1 VNDVTPPSSSLAA
14 QAGAGTG
21 ARSRGWSLLLVA
33 CALALGVGVWLGSGF
48 YTVKADE
55 RGVVRRFGEVTGQVG
70 AGIHYRLPWPIGR
83 VDIVKTTSVMKA
95 GAGFAVLETEAE
107 TVTGVEFLTGDT
119 NIIAVALALQYV
131 VRDPADFLVQV
142 EDPRGFIG
150 AVAQSVLTD
159 AVAGMSVDEVLTT
172 GRLRIQEA
180 ARSRTQAI
188 LDRYRS
194 GMQII
199 SVNIM
204 TITLDRAVAEAFQE
218 VADAMA
224 DREKTQNEA
233 RTYASAII
241 PKARGEARGAMGEAQ
256 NYKRQRV
263 AEAIGETAR
272 FLAVQTEYAKQPDVT
287 RTRLYLEAMEKALG
301 RAKLYVVDPGDG
313 RAPLTLRLIAP

>member
-1 VNDVTPPSSSLAA
+1 VNNAAPPLSPVATPVRRKFGANPRGWRWLLAA
-14 QAGAGTG
+14 G
-21 ARSRGWSLLLVA
+21 
-33 CALALGVGVWLGSGF
+33 ALALGVGGWLSSGF

-70 AGIHYRLPWPIGR
+70 PGIHYRLPWPIGR
-83 VDIVKTTSVMKA
+83 IDIVKTTSVMKA
-95 GAGFAVLETEAE
+95 GAGFALPQTEAE

-131 VRDPADFLVQV
+131 VRDPADFLVRV

-150 AVAQSVLTD
+150 ALAQSVVSETI
-159 AVAGMSVDEVLTT
+159 ATMSVDEVLTT

-180 ARSRTQAI
+180 VRGTTQAV
-188 LDRYRS
+188 LDRHRS

-233 RTYASAII
+233 ATYASAII
-241 PKARGEARGAMGEAQ
+241 PKARGERRASVGEAQ

-272 FLAVQTEYAKQPDVT
+272 FLAVLTEYKKQPEVS
-287 RTRLYLEAMEKALG
+287 RTRLYLEAMERALG
-301 RAKLYVVDPGDG
+301 RAKLYVVDPGG
-313 RAPLTLRLIAP
+313 GGAPLTVRVIAP